1 MFSNLA
7 YVIISLEGG
16 VMYKKLGV
24 FLVCFAILLLML
36 GLVYLAFGCEF
47 SFISQFFQRPDIRA
61 VRDYLNEKYHNDY
74 YSSNISFVTTIV

>member
-1 MFSNLA
+1 
-7 YVIISLEGG
+7 
-16 VMYKKLGV
+16 MYKKLGV

-61 VRDYLNEKYHNDY
+61 VRDYLNEKYYNDY
-74 YSSNISFVTTIV
+74 SSSNISFVTTIV